1 MMAAF
6 KDRFLTFQIIS
17 AFSEGSGGARGVD
30 GGTTEV
36 VADAADYAEMV
47 CTAITSDID
56 IISSFF

>member
-1 MMAAF
+1 M
-6 KDRFLTFQIIS
+6 IIS
-17 AFSEGSGGARGVD
+17 AFSEGSGGVRGVD
-30 GGTTEV
+30 GGTIEV